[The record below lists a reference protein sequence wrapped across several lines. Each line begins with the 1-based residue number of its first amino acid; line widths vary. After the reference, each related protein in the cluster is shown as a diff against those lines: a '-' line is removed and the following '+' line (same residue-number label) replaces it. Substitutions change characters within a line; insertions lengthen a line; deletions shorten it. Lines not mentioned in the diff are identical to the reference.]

1 MGGKSVFQQC
11 LNIGQYWGVEGEG
24 RRRSGP
30 QTIFKIMDLD
40 TVDDNFS
47 FGMSP
52 PNRDSSKVKL
62 FVVLDDPKTKWGVG
76 TGFTTELQPRRQGM
90 LRHISFVFKTKVMVV
105 QKMLVVRLERIAAY
119 NGVQSYKTSGNE
131 DKMFKRARKTLGD
144 FLEK

>member
-11 LNIGQYWGVEGEG
+11 LNIGQYGGGEGEG

-30 QTIFKIMDLD
+30 QTIFKITDLD
-40 TVDDNFS
+40 TVDDNFG

-119 NGVQSYKTSGNE
+119 NPTKGQEMRIKCSSE
-131 DKMFKRARKTLGD
+131 QERP
-144 FLEK
+144 

>member
-1 MGGKSVFQQC
+1 MFAHFNGRSWSYLVDQIPWSQFV
-11 LNIGQYWGVEGEG
+11 IGCDDSF
-24 RRRSGP
+24 SGP
-30 QTIFKIMDLD
+30 QTIFKITDLD
-40 TVDDNFS
+40 TVDDNFG

-119 NGVQSYKTSGNE
+119 NPTKGQEMRIKCSSE
-131 DKMFKRARKTLGD
+131 QERP
-144 FLEK
+144 

>member
-1 MGGKSVFQQC
+1 
-11 LNIGQYWGVEGEG
+11 
-24 RRRSGP
+24 
-30 QTIFKIMDLD
+30 MDLD